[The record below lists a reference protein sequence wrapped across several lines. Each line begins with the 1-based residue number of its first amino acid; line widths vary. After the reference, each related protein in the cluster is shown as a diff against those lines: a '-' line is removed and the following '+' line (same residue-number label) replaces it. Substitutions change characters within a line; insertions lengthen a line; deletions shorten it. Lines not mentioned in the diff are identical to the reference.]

1 MNSKFTEMIDN
12 RQAANRDILT
22 HLSTLV
28 ELYPDL
34 RFGQILAISNA
45 IQYEHCAKQNL
56 VNRNPNPYI
65 EVVKDPFE
73 EESTVTLQRV
83 ANKIKQYK
91 DEGII

>member
-1 MNSKFTEMIDN
+1 MDIKQKIAQ
-12 RQAANRDILT
+12 RQAANRDILA

-45 IQYEHCAKQNL
+45 IQYEHCAKQTL
-56 VNRNPNPYI
+56 VSRNPDPYI
-65 EVVKDPFE
+65 EVVKDPFG

>member
-1 MNSKFTEMIDN
+1 MNIQQKIAQ
-12 RQAANRDILT
+12 RQAANRDIIA

-56 VNRNPNPYI
+56 VSRNPDPYI
-65 EVVKDPFE
+65 EVVKDPFG
-73 EESTVTLQRV
+73 EESVETLQRV
-83 ANKIKQYK
+83 DNKIKQYK

>member
-1 MNSKFTEMIDN
+1 MNSKFTEMIDK
-12 RQAANRDILT
+12 RQQANRDILA

-56 VNRNPNPYI
+56 VNRNPDPYI
-65 EVVKDPFE
+65 EVVKDPFG

-83 ANKIKQYK
+83 DNKIKQYK

>member
-1 MNSKFTEMIDN
+1 MNSKFTEMIDK
-12 RQAANRDILT
+12 RQQANRDILA

-56 VNRNPNPYI
+56 VNRNPDPYI
-65 EVVKDPFE
+65 EVVKDPFG
-73 EESTVTLQRV
+73 EESTVMLQRV

>member
-1 MNSKFTEMIDN
+1 MNSKFTEMIDK
-12 RQAANRDILT
+12 RQQANRDILA

-56 VNRNPNPYI
+56 VCRDPDPYI
-65 EVVKDPFE
+65 EVVKDPFG

-83 ANKIKQYK
+83 ANKINQYK

>member
-1 MNSKFTEMIDN
+1 MNSKFTEMIDK

-56 VNRNPNPYI
+56 VNRNPDPYI
-65 EVVKDPFE
+65 EVVKDPFG
-73 EESTVTLQRV
+73 EESAVTLQRV

>member
-1 MNSKFTEMIDN
+1 MNSKFTEMIYK
-12 RQAANRDILT
+12 RQQANRNIIA

-56 VNRNPNPYI
+56 VSRNPDPYI
-65 EVVKDPFE
+65 EVVKDPFG

>member
-1 MNSKFTEMIDN
+1 MDIKQKIAQ
-12 RQAANRDILT
+12 RQAANRDILA

-28 ELYPDL
+28 DLYPDL

-56 VNRNPNPYI
+56 VSRNPDPYI
-65 EVVKDPFE
+65 EVVKDPFG